1 MISSFNLSK
10 LNDLLK
16 DFYNLTKIRI
26 TIFDDTFH
34 ELAAYPE
41 HVSSF
46 CQLIRSDA
54 RGEQE
59 CRLCDANACAI
70 AARRHSPYTYRCHAG
85 LTESIAPL
93 YLGNIVIGYL
103 LFGHVFSYPSHA
115 KGWEQI
121 QQLCKNYAID
131 MDALKAACYE
141 RPIISDDYI
150 TSASHILEAVA
161 SYLCLE
167 RMVALRQQELPVLID
182 EYISAH
188 FSENIN
194 ALSICEE
201 FKIGKTQLYEIAS
214 QSYGVGIAEHI
225 RNLRIKKARTL
236 LLEYPDLSIAEIASK
251 CGFSDYNY
259 FITVFKRLTGMS
271 PKIYQK
277 NHPS

>member
-26 TIFDDTFH
+26 TVFDDTFH

-46 CQLIRSDA
+46 CQIIRSDVQ
-54 RGEQE
+54 GEKE
-59 CRLCDANACAI
+59 CQLCDANACAI

-93 YLGNIVIGYL
+93 YLGNVVIGYL
-103 LFGHVFSYPSHA
+103 LFGHVFSYPSYEE
-115 KGWEQI
+115 GWTQI
-121 QQLCKNYAID
+121 QQLCENYAID
-131 MDALKAACYE
+131 MDALKDACLE
-141 RPIISDDYI
+141 RPIISADYI

-167 RMVALRQQELPVLID
+167 RMVALKQQELPVQID
-182 EYISAH
+182 EYISSH
-188 FSENIN
+188 FTENIN
-194 ALSICEE
+194 ALSICTR
-201 FKIGKTQLYEIAS
+201 FNIGKTQLYEIAK
-214 QSYGVGIAEHI
+214 QSYGIGIAEHI
-225 RNLRIKKARTL
+225 RNLRIEKAKTL
-236 LLEYPDLSIAEIASK
+236 LLECPDLSIAEVASK

-259 FITVFKRLTGMS
+259 FITVFKRLTGMP

-277 NHPS
+277 NF